1 MYSWYMT
8 LRRYKLN
15 LAQLFDCIHE
25 KFIEFGEER
34 EIRLVFN
41 WCLSLFSHRSNREKT
56 ENREKRNQLY
66 NLTKHTILEQ
76 IWA

>member
-1 MYSWYMT
+1 MGIP
-8 LRRYKLN
+8 RRI
-15 LAQLFDCIHE
+15 QLVPRCFGLDTQ
-25 KFIEFGEER
+25 FMASFFTVSGEER

-66 NLTKHTILEQ
+66 NPTKHTILEQ